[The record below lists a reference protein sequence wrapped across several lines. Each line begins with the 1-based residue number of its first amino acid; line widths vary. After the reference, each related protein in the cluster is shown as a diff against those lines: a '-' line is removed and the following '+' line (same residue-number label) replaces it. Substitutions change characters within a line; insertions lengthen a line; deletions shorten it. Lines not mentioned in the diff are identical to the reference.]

1 MHPEGGPMPMGRILR
16 RHRGLQHYPVRQSDS
31 AGQLQ
36 YGPGEIV
43 SLAASFPM
51 GSQPMP
57 GETWYYQVFYRDPL
71 GPCGTTFNATE
82 ALSVLWE

>member
-1 MHPEGGPMPMGRILR
+1 MPMGRILR